1 MKYSQT
7 WSVLSLSLTLFL
19 MARRPTN
26 CTRILSLGA
35 TKTMEQVATRLL
47 VKEQVEGMNTLFIS
61 DLRNITRNAWGKG
74 YVAVTD
80 ENVINDLHLQV
91 SFFLLHGVLA
101 IFDDLAV
108 WKRE

>member
-1 MKYSQT
+1 
-7 WSVLSLSLTLFL
+7 
-19 MARRPTN
+19 
-26 CTRILSLGA
+26 
-35 TKTMEQVATRLL
+35 MEQVATRLL